1 MDKSKNF
8 HPHRYDDIPP
18 SKDEIVVHP
27 HRKCFHIHCMY
38 MTVTDFPTEHE
49 IQINTISGK
58 MKASII

>member
-18 SKDEIVVHP
+18 SKDETAVHP
-27 HRKCFHIHCMY
+27 HRKCSRTHCMY
-38 MTVTDFPTEHE
+38 MTVTHFPTEHE
-49 IQINTISGK
+49 IQINITSGK